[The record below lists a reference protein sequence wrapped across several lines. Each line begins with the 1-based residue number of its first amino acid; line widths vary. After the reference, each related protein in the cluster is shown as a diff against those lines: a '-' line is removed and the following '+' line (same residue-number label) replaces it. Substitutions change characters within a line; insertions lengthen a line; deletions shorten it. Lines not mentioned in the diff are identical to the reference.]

1 MITKNLKK
9 IFIFVFLLILIS
21 PLFNISASEARSKES
36 YLEVKKY
43 LSDLKTLSADF
54 IQISNDGVVR
64 RGKIHISLPGKLR
77 ISYERPSDLLVTS
90 MGFWLVVQNRKLKQT
105 NNFPLSKIPLN
116 IFLNQKLDFDN
127 SEYDMRFYDE
137 NGIVTLKFLK
147 NEEMVGT
154 SFQLFFKT
162 NPVQLKKW
170 EITDEFDNKTS
181 VLFQNLVTGTQH
193 SPLLF
198 FPEDFGEINND

>member
-77 ISYERPSDLLVTS
+77 ISYERPSDLLVIY
-90 MGFWLVVQNRKLKQT
+90 
-105 NNFPLSKIPLN
+105 LSTIS
-116 IFLNQKLDFDN
+116 D
-127 SEYDMRFYDE
+127 
-137 NGIVTLKFLK
+137 
-147 NEEMVGT
+147 
-154 SFQLFFKT
+154 
-162 NPVQLKKW
+162 
-170 EITDEFDNKTS
+170 
-181 VLFQNLVTGTQH
+181 
-193 SPLLF
+193 
-198 FPEDFGEINND
+198 